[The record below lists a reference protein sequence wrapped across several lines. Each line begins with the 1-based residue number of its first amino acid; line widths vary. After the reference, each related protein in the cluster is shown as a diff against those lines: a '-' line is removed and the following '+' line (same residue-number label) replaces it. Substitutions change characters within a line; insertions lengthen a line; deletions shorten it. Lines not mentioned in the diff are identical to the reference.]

1 VSAPAPSQVYRETF
15 LRERFKADRRR
26 VVRRY
31 GELLEALT
39 SEAVAMCPRFDR
51 FDHLAAIAVD
61 LDYAAGLLE
70 EHSVEHEGSYL
81 ALRTKSLAKS
91 VRGVAG
97 HIRRDLAD
105 KAAP

>member
-1 VSAPAPSQVYRETF
+1 MSAAPTLVYRETF
-15 LRERFKADRRR
+15 LRERFRADQRKLMRRH
-26 VVRRY
+26 
-31 GELLEALT
+31 GELLNALT
-39 SEAVAMCPRFDR
+39 SEAVPMCPRYGPRDQ
-51 FDHLAAIAVD
+51 LAAIAVD